1 MADVENALP
10 IASRRE
16 LRQSLD
22 QTSDPFIERIPKVE
36 LHVHIEGT
44 LTPELKWKFAQ
55 RNAMPLKH
63 PRTGTVFASLAELQD
78 SHDTMKASNGD
89 RMDNAKETM
98 SFFEA
103 YYGGFLVL
111 KTKRDY
117 YDLAMH
123 YFERA
128 ARMNVRYCEVFFD
141 PQGHTRTG
149 VTWEIMMGGFHEAQ
163 EKARKDLKVSS
174 EWICCDCESAM
185 EHYTAALGYRHMI
198 VGAGLD
204 SNEDQRPPMLFEE
217 VFIRARKDGFRITA
231 HCDVGKTYPIEHI
244 RQTVSDLGRTG
255 ADRIDH
261 GLNVVDDPA
270 LMKTISEKGLGMTI
284 CPWSYIRHQPFDE
297 VFERIRTLFD
307 AGIKISI
314 GSDDPAFMEDT
325 WMHENLLVARKF
337 CKFTDGE
344 ILELAKDA
352 LDMSWASDE
361 VKRNILQELEVLR

>member
-1 MADVENALP
+1 VTAVRLTLWQWVESTW
-10 IASRRE
+10 IMCF
-16 LRQSLD
+16 LRDES
-22 QTSDPFIERIPKVE
+22 P
-36 LHVHIEGT
+36 
-44 LTPELKWKFAQ
+44 
-55 RNAMPLKH
+55 
-63 PRTGTVFASLAELQD
+63 
-78 SHDTMKASNGD
+78 
-89 RMDNAKETM
+89 
-98 SFFEA
+98 
-103 YYGGFLVL
+103 
-111 KTKRDY
+111 
-117 YDLAMH
+117 
-123 YFERA
+123 
-128 ARMNVRYCEVFFD
+128 
-141 PQGHTRTG
+141 
-149 VTWEIMMGGFHEAQ
+149 
-163 EKARKDLKVSS
+163 
-174 EWICCDCESAM
+174 ESAM